1 MSAIRNETT
10 PKLWLNA
17 HAFAEHVLCAGR
29 NLAWENEIEFAAQYK
44 RLAGIVQ
51 ADRLSI
57 PLMGFLDNWL
67 LRNSHVLPSM
77 AGKNRVRFAVKRLLT
92 NSALREELT
101 QLVSACCAMVDA
113 EVVLE
118 IPSNTALISWAHLR
132 ANPNAH
138 LDPLSDVDIDS
149 TSVYLADTVRQ
160 LKHTGI
166 AGIVATV
173 AEQDIA
179 ASALLEHYQ
188 PLINVAENY
197 RWLFAFR
204 KPIAAIN
211 GFSAGKWHCLG
222 DDRASDADDLKSL
235 PADFWRE
242 ATPHPATQGGM
253 WYYSELPAFV
263 EPEVV
268 RGTIAKLKLH
278 S

>member
-1 MSAIRNETT
+1 MSEITNETT

-29 NLAWENEIEFAAQYK
+29 NLTWDNEIEFAAQYK

-92 NSALREELT
+92 NDSLREELV
-101 QLVSACCAMVDA
+101 QLVSACCAMVDG
-113 EVVLE
+113 EVMLE

-132 ANPNAH
+132 ANPDAH
-138 LDPLSDVDIDS
+138 LDPLNDVDIDS

-160 LKHTGI
+160 LKHAGI

-179 ASALLEHYQ
+179 AGALLEHYQ

-204 KPIAAIN
+204 KPIAVLN
-211 GFSAGKWHCLG
+211 GFNAGKWYCLG
-222 DDRASDADDLKSL
+222 DDGASEAKDLQSL
-235 PADFWRE
+235 PADVWRDLAS
-242 ATPHPATQGGM
+242 ATETQGGM
-253 WYYSELPAFV
+253 WYYAELPAFV
-263 EPEVV
+263 EPEAV
-268 RGTIAKLKLH
+268 RSTIAKLKQH